1 VKTKRRL
8 GWGHHDAYAY
18 YVKTQGLAGTRE
30 AALDALHGEAH
41 REGWARD
48 RVAAE
53 GKSWATHMA
62 KFDGTVLPR
71 GVDWDDYRACSQ
83 VCRAPMGKPCF
94 SLSGRVV
101 NGHTDG
107 VITVLNVPHNARK
120 LRTRAW
126 KVRVS

>member
-1 VKTKRRL
+1 MTKSPI
-8 GWGHHDAYAY
+8 GWGYSDAHTY
-18 YVKTQGLAGTRE
+18 YVKMQGITGSRDRAMQALEEE
-30 AALDALHGEAH
+30 AA
-41 REGWARD
+41 REGWAR
-48 RVAAE
+48 RQVAAAGE
-53 GKSWATHMA
+53 SWVTHYV

-71 GVDWDDYRACSQ
+71 EVDWDDYRACTQ

-94 SLSGRVV
+94 ALSGRIV

-126 KVRVS
+126 KVRVG

>member
-1 VKTKRRL
+1 MTKRPL
-8 GWGHHDAYAY
+8 GWGNPDAHAY
-18 YVKTQGLAGTRE
+18 YVKMQGIAGSRDGAMRMLEEE
-30 AALDALHGEAH
+30 AA
-41 REGWARD
+41 REGWARLQ
-48 RVAAE
+48 VAKA
-53 GKSWATHMA
+53 GKSWTTHMV

-71 GVDWDDYRACSQ
+71 EVDWDDYRACTQ

-107 VITVLNVPHNARK
+107 VLTVLKVPHQARK

-126 KVRVS
+126 KARVS